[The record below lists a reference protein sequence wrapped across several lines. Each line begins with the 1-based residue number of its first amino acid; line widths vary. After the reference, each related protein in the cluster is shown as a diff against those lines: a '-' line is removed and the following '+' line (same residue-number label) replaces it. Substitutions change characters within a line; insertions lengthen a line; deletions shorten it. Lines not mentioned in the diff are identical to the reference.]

1 MKGRLCTQYPK
12 LRTRILRHE
21 DLVLRPKAVL
31 EGLAALGLPRKKDPS
46 GEPIPFEEITVIR
59 GGHRTN
65 KSREVADLR
74 RQVLQAGVWAEY
86 CLDKLANRLE
96 LIAPLLDA
104 FGYPRKAGQGVDTIN
119 TFGDDVEF
127 DLGALADAALDPM
140 TAEEQAALPLTDPRH
155 PSWGD
160 PVARARAAEEARS
173 KSGPPEPAPLLT

>member
-1 MKGRLCTQYPK
+1 M
-12 LRTRILRHE
+12 
-21 DLVLRPKAVL
+21 
-31 EGLAALGLPRKKDPS
+31 
-46 GEPIPFEEITVIR
+46 IR

-74 RQVLQAGVWAEY
+74 REVLQGGVWATA
-86 CLDKLANRLE
+86 CLDQLAKRLDMVG
-96 LIAPLLDA
+96 PLLDA

-127 DLGALADAALDPM
+127 DLGALADAALPDRM

-160 PVARARAAEEARS
+160 PFARARAAEEARS
-173 KSGPPEPAPLLT
+173 KSRPPQPAPLLT